1 MRDTSSRLHVDGSS
15 VGGKITVYTLLI
27 LLSAF
32 FIFPFLWMITT
43 SLKLLGDVYLM
54 PPKLISWP
62 IQWINYVNIFT
73 QQPLLQYL
81 WNTVVYVVFCMIG
94 TSISSSMVA
103 FAFAR
108 LRARGKNVLFAI
120 VLGTLLLP
128 SQVTMI
134 PQYLLFK
141 DFGWLNT
148 YLPLIVPA
156 FAGSAFNIFLL
167 RQFFRGLP
175 QELDEAVTIDGGGF
189 FTIYFRII
197 LPLSIPVL
205 ATVAILELMYRWND
219 LIGPLIYLN
228 NTNLYPISLGLANFS
243 AAYGGTPWNLLMAA
257 SFVSVIPLLIIF
269 FVAQKWLIRGIV
281 ISGSKG

>member
-1 MRDTSSRLHVDGSS
+1 MRAYAGHEGRGASSAWEKV
-15 VGGKITVYTLLI
+15 VVYTLLVI
-27 LLSAF
+27 LGAF
-32 FIFPFLWMITT
+32 FLFPFFWMVTT
-43 SLKLLGDVYLM
+43 SLKDLGDVYLM
-54 PPKLISWP
+54 PPKWLSWP
-62 IQWINYVNIFT
+62 IQWVNYVTIFT

-94 TSISSSMVA
+94 TLISSSMVA
-103 FAFAR
+103 YAFAR
-108 LRARGKNVLFAI
+108 LRARGKNVLFGI
-120 VLGTLLLP
+120 VLATLLLP
-128 SQVTMI
+128 TQVTMI

-156 FAGSAFNIFLL
+156 FGGSAFNIFLL
-167 RQFFRGLP
+167 RQFFRGLSR
-175 QELDEAVTIDGGGF
+175 ELDEAVMIDGGGF
-189 FTIYFRII
+189 ATIYFRII

-243 AAYGGTPWNLLMAA
+243 AAFGGTPWNLLMAA
-257 SFVSVIPLLIIF
+257 SVVSVVPLLVIF
-269 FVAQKWLIRGIV
+269 FLAQKWLIQGIV